1 MSPVTVISTTEPML
15 RTACDCQQ
23 QVITTELMQMTAWA
37 YLTVTMVIKVRNHY
51 YLGINL
57 TQTKHATT
65 GISP

>member
-1 MSPVTVISTTEPML
+1 ML
-15 RTACDCQQ
+15 RIACDCQQ

-37 YLTVTMVIKVRNHY
+37 YLTVTMVIKVRTHY